1 MTPMAE
7 PASTALLHV
16 YMWWTSLRYR
26 TSCTSEFHWVITL
39 HGMLLHML
47 AFNFTAHPL
56 VHLTLERIKGIT
68 SVTRLL
74 IGTSIKIHLEKDL
87 PCQVAI
93 HSCIFQLVKGIMFIS
108 KEKHLAKYLLSDLF
122 TVYYFSLHQLLL
134 AKLPGK

>member
-1 MTPMAE
+1 
-7 PASTALLHV
+7 
-16 YMWWTSLRYR
+16 
-26 TSCTSEFHWVITL
+26 
-39 HGMLLHML
+39 MLLHML